1 MHPLNRKATPVAD
14 FIDPY
19 ADQQNWPENVR
30 VNKENLEAVLRTH
43 DINVE
48 SSYFPTLDPDE
59 YDWRA
64 TGGSTVD
71 RKDGYRGRTINDSN
85 MIPTV
90 RDLTTWHPYCKRT
103 LSLYEMYLF
112 GPDYHMTLDPLVPP
126 QSEEEFWKQY
136 ELMMMAEAI
145 WNNFLTANQSSFS
158 VPEMV
163 RRAYRDG
170 DMFLHVD
177 KTQWPWKATFY
188 DSEEIGESAGQGDRG
203 IISDDNDITKVVAY
217 RRIDPDSK
225 ELVAQIPAD
234 QMYHIK
240 IDVDTNQKRGKS
252 RFASSIVIARILE
265 GFTITESTH
274 RQIQASI
281 VIRRRVEGGGGTTK
295 LALANSRTR
304 QTSDGVNLNRL
315 KPGTEIW
322 EPRGITTE
330 FVQPKSDF
338 SDASPLAAF
347 LIRHLA
353 ATSGWSY
360 SMIAQDSGQG
370 NLASEQ
376 LAEGPVKQMIRFER
390 NKFAPVLLDL
400 FKGLVAAGAA
410 RNEMGS
416 SYRGANIF
424 NDYKAQFSY
433 GSDMERE
440 ALKVAQANNLLYMD
454 NAASAR
460 DLCEMSGKNWYKTLA
475 RILSE
480 RKLGI
485 FPPSYQMPSND
496 NRKDSS
502 SDNASDGSGTNQDK
516 ANGK

>member
-1 MHPLNRKATPVAD
+1 MHPLNNLAHAKAVAS
-14 FIDPY
+14 FIDQE
-19 ADQQNWPENVR
+19 AQEQRWPENVP
-30 VNKENLEAVLRTH
+30 VNKETLEAVAQTH
-43 DINVE
+43 DIHIE

-59 YDWRA
+59 YDWRT
-64 TGGSTVD
+64 TGSPRD
-71 RKDGYRGRTINDSN
+71 RKDGYRGRTVNDSN
-85 MIPTV
+85 MVPTV
-90 RDLTTWHPYCKRT
+90 RDLTTWHPYCKRA
-103 LSLYEMYLF
+103 LALYEMYLF
-112 GPDYHMTLDPLVPP
+112 GPDYYMTLDPVELP
-126 QSEEEFWKQY
+126 QTEDEFWNQY
-136 ELMMMAEAI
+136 DLIMLAEGV
-145 WNNFLTANQSSFS
+145 WTRFLEANQTSFS
-158 VPEMV
+158 VSEMV

-177 KTQWPWKATFY
+177 KTQWPWKVRFY
-188 DSEEIGESAGQGDRG
+188 DTEEIGESAGQGDEG
-203 IISDDNDITKVVAY
+203 IITADDDVTNIKAY
-217 RRIDPDSK
+217 RRIDADSK
-225 ELVAQIPAD
+225 SIVREIPANE
-234 QMYHIK
+234 MYHVK
-240 IDVDTNQKRGKS
+240 VDADTNQRRGKS
-252 RFASSIVIARILE
+252 RFASAITIARILE

-281 VIRRRVEGGGGTTK
+281 VIRRRVEGGGAATK
-295 LALANSRTR
+295 LALNNSRTR
-304 QTSDGVNLNRL
+304 QTSDGVSLDRL
-315 KPGTEIW
+315 KAGTTIY

-353 ATSGWSY
+353 ASTGWSY

-376 LAEGPVKQMIRFER
+376 LAEGPVKQMVRFER
-390 NKFAPVLLDL
+390 SLFASVLVDL
-400 FKGLVAAGAA
+400 FKQLITAAAA
-410 RNEMGS
+410 KNELGSGYRGS
-416 SYRGANIF
+416 SVF
-424 NDYKAQFSY
+424 VDYTPKFSF
-433 GSDMERE
+433 GTDMERE

-496 NRKDSS
+496 DRKDSS
-502 SDNASDGSGTNQDK
+502 SDNATDGSGTNQ
-516 ANGK
+516 GK